1 MNKLSCT
8 KRLCIMLA
16 DKYIYSPKGTC
27 VYTLLFLILNFQLTK
42 ENIESNIESPYIWK
56 SAKCL
61 LLYPMGWKW
70 SWPEGLASNTCI
82 SALYLEY

>member
-8 KRLCIMLA
+8 KRLCILLA
-16 DKYIYSPKGTC
+16 DEYIFSPKVIF

-61 LLYPMGWKW
+61 LPYPLDWKL
-70 SWPEGLASNTCI
+70 SLTEGLVF
-82 SALYLEY
+82 L